1 VAQNPFEGIGR
12 ELKRAMEEHG
22 RLLNEEMKRVQ
33 VELHSAM
40 EQMKDEMHRVGAEL
54 QRAMEEFHRQ
64 RSNPN
69 EWDEIVIAPEPI
81 RRSKKVKIVRGKKK
95 PRRRPPG
102 TAAAPV
108 KPRPKPMPLVDG
120 AEAPID

>member
-1 VAQNPFEGIGR
+1 MAQNPFEGIGR

-33 VELHSAM
+33 VEMHSAM
-40 EQMKDEMHRVGAEL
+40 NQMKDEMQRVGAEL
-54 QRAMEEFHRQ
+54 QRAMEEFHRE
-64 RSNPN
+64 RSNPSA
-69 EWDEIVIAPEPI
+69 WDEIVISPEPI
-81 RRSKKVKIVRGKKK
+81 RPSKKLKGTRGKKK
-95 PRRRPPG
+95 PRRKPPG